1 MSSVPTGNIENTSD
15 RILGGA
21 DEIEVDLLSDT
32 VTSQSGVNVKYGD
45 LKLKVSI
52 CKEIRKNRAYLKEN
66 IITQVDQPTG
76 MLKLES
82 TNGDVSLDGNQEFL

>member
-1 MSSVPTGNIENTSD
+1 MRRKIYLAAAYIIISLNILGMSSVPTGNIENTSD

-45 LKLKVSI
+45 LKLKVF
-52 CKEIRKNRAYLKEN
+52 NL
-66 IITQVDQPTG
+66 
-76 MLKLES
+76 
-82 TNGDVSLDGNQEFL
+82 SLIHI

>member
-1 MSSVPTGNIENTSD
+1 MFPWNIENTSD

-45 LKLKVSI
+45 LKLKVFNMQRD
-52 CKEIRKNRAYLKEN
+52 KENRAYLKEN